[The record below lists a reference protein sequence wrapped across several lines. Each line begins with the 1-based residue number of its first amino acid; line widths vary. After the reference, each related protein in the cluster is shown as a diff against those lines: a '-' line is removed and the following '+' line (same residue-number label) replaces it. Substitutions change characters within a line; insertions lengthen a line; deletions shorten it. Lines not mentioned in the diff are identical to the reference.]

1 MNRVFA
7 SCVHVDPE
15 GIFAFYRVEGL
26 VTANGTFESLPKP
39 REQMFPNRGTIR
51 ILHSTLHVGWSHVG
65 NIGVFDLA
73 EEHNFQKFSNEPNAA
88 RYRAVK
94 VTPCIHQVV
103 PLNYS
108 SDQPL
113 EIVKRLKAGLDILG
127 ELTSRVKI
135 YLLLN
140 DGVTCGPFEVKL
152 NDSQNR
158 NYPLYVVDEHSL
170 LTIKSAWRKPPNTFK
185 LQLNQRP
192 DSLFIGQNIPEP
204 EFRLDFTPPEIAL
217 RRFLDTLHDRN
228 QLDASFTKA
237 KRQTLAQVLA
247 EIEPDAETKARL
259 DLLQKHLQIFERLEP
274 DFTKFVQEI
283 LHHPAA
289 ANRLA
294 EALAEVKTE
303 AKQALQA
310 EQTELAQV
318 KTQLEAARQ
327 EARVLEQK
335 KKVLTKDLARLE
347 TEATASLRQLDQTIR
362 EQFEHASK
370 NAAAT
375 LATVAMLR
383 PFLQASAPAH
393 PPPTPAPAPAP
404 APLPPP
410 APPVAPLPPPVAE
423 AQPPFTVDRAATEV
437 PLLNNPLDAW
447 RHLAANLKRIGMPP
461 SVAQRWSAD
470 MLAAAT
476 TGQAISVRGSLA
488 SGVCSVVAASLVG
501 NVSISVEIPVGCLKL
516 LDFKELRRAA
526 LTGDSAVPW
535 GVIVHGANRSC
546 PDAYGGDLL
555 DRVTARS
562 CGILSR
568 TMFPLVILSL
578 REGPSALS
586 PTAKFSEL
594 GPVFHTDAFAWRG
607 HLGEAVQPA
616 MLSPTFA
623 GPTVPSLDHELD
635 SVYSVVDQH
644 PSAAHRANLAAV
656 FPILAGYRA
665 LALPATAPTEDV
677 AKQAL
682 QSLASSWVLPFLATR
697 DNSDKARAALDQ
709 IATGDDLYAAHK
721 RLLLPEGSRP

>member
-15 GIFAFYRVEGL
+15 GVFAFYRVEGL
-26 VTANGTFESLPKP
+26 VTANGTFERLPKP
-39 REQMFPNRGTIR
+39 RDQMFPNRGTIR

-73 EEHNFQKFSNEPNAA
+73 EEHNFEKFSHEPNAA

-108 SDQPL
+108 SDQAL
-113 EIVKRLKAGLDILG
+113 EVVKRLKAGLDILG

-140 DGVTCGPFEVKL
+140 DGVTCGPFEMKL

-170 LTIKSAWRKPPNTFK
+170 LTSKSAWRKPPNTFK

-192 DSLFIGQNIPEP
+192 DSLFIGSNIPEP

-217 RRFLDTLHDRN
+217 RRFLDKLHDRN

-247 EIEPDAETKARL
+247 GIEPDAETKARL

-289 ANRLA
+289 ANRLG
-294 EALAEVKTE
+294 ETLAAVKAE

-335 KKVLTKDLARLE
+335 RKVLTKDLARLE
-347 TEATASLRQLDQTIR
+347 TDAATSLRQLDQTIR

-393 PPPTPAPAPAP
+393 PPPTPPVAS
-404 APLPPP
+404 LPPP
-410 APPVAPLPPPVAE
+410 AAE
-423 AQPPFTVDRAATEV
+423 ARPPLTIARATSEV
-437 PLLNNPLDAW
+437 PVLSSPQDAW
-447 RHLAANLKRIGMPP
+447 RHLGANLKRIGMPP

-470 MLAAAT
+470 MLAAVT
-476 TGQAISVRGSLA
+476 TGQAVSIRGSLA

-501 NVSISVEIPVGCLKL
+501 NISVSVEIPVGCLDL
-516 LDFKELRRAA
+516 LDFEALSRAA
-526 LTGDSAVPW
+526 LTDGNAVPW

-546 PDAYGGDLL
+546 PDAYGGELL

-623 GPTVPSLDHELD
+623 APTAPSLDHELD

-665 LALPATAPTEDV
+665 LALPASTSAEIV

-697 DNSDKARAALDQ
+697 DNSEKARAALDQ